1 MVDFLNLWAR
11 PGLALIQ
18 NTYLM
23 TPNTELYSQGFRT
36 LRGSW
41 LHALAVSLIVGVLQG
56 IAGSMYI
63 GIVILGALSIGQSLY
78 FLHLWRTRSHPQLEV
93 IFDGF
98 KPGDRFI
105 QSLIA
110 AILIGLAVFF
120 GALLLVIP
128 GIIAGVGLSMT
139 FFIMADN
146 PGIRATD
153 AMRQSWAM
161 VWDGGQFWKVFGF
174 QLLAIPLFLLG
185 TLLLVVGIFLVLP
198 VYQTALAGL
207 YNTLQGE
214 GSWTGDSAEFLP

>member
-1 MVDFLNLWAR
+1 
-11 PGLALIQ
+11 
-18 NTYLM
+18 M
-23 TPNTELYSQGFRT
+23 TPNSELYSQGFRT

-41 LHALAVSLIVGVLQG
+41 LHALAVTLLVGVLQG

-63 GIVILGALSIGQSLY
+63 GIVILGALTIGQYLY
-78 FLHLWRTRSHPQLEV
+78 FLQLWRTGSHPQLEV

-98 KPGDRFI
+98 KPGDRFV

-110 AILIGLAVFF
+110 MILISVAVFF
-120 GALLLVIP
+120 GMLLLVIP
-128 GIIAGVGLSMT
+128 GIIAAIGLSMT
-139 FFIMADN
+139 FFIMAED

-161 VWDGGQFWKVFGF
+161 VWDAGNFWKVLGF

-207 YNTLQGE
+207 YDSLKGGQ
-214 GSWTGDSAEFLP
+214 SWTADEPEFLP

>member
-1 MVDFLNLWAR
+1 MISNS
-11 PGLALIQ
+11 
-18 NTYLM
+18 
-23 TPNTELYSQGFRT
+23 ELYSQGFRT

-41 LHALAVSLIVGVLQG
+41 LHALAATFIVAVLQS

-63 GIVILGALSIGQSLY
+63 GIVIVGALTIGQYRY
-78 FLHLWRTRSHPQLEV
+78 FLDLWRTGSHPPFGV

-98 KPGDRFI
+98 KPGDRFV

-110 AILIGLAVFF
+110 MILVGLAVFF
-120 GALLLVIP
+120 GILLLVIP

-139 FFIMADN
+139 FFIMADD
-146 PGIRATD
+146 PGIQATD

-161 VWDGGQFWKVFGF
+161 VWDAGKFWKVLGF

-185 TLLLVVGIFLVLP
+185 TLLLIVGIFLVLP

-207 YNTLQGE
+207 YETLKE
-214 GSWTGDSAEFLP
+214 GQAWTSGSAEFLP